1 MMATINRDFYVK
13 SDDIKLLADAIARIP
28 NHLPNLLEKAI
39 YEEAQVIF
47 NESQK
52 IVPVDTGALRSSGVV
67 HSPKTENNRT
77 FVRVTYG
84 GPAAHYALYVHE
96 SLTNRHAAPTQAKY
110 LETPLYRQV
119 PVLIKNLA
127 IRITH
132 MMRNQLPR

>member
-1 MMATINRDFYVK
+1 VATTNRDFYVN
-13 SDDIKLLADAIARIP
+13 SADIQLLADAIARIP
-28 NHLPNLLEKAI
+28 SNFPNLLEKAI
-39 YEEAQVIF
+39 YEEANVIF

-52 IVPVDTGALRSSGVV
+52 LVPVDTGALRASGFV
-67 HSPKTENNRT
+67 HAPKNENNRT

-96 SLTNRHAAPTQAKY
+96 NLYSTHTAPTQAKY

-127 IRITH
+127 TRITH
-132 MMRNQLPR
+132 MMRSELPR

>member
-1 MMATINRDFYVK
+1 MAITRKDFYIDTK
-13 SDDIKLLADAIARIP
+13 EIEILADAIARIP
-28 NHLPNLLEKAI
+28 NHMPNLLEKSI
-39 YEEAQVIF
+39 YEEANVIF

-52 IVPVDTGALRSSGVV
+52 LVPVDTGALRASGFV
-67 HSPKTENNRT
+67 HAPKKENDRV

-96 SLTNRHAAPTQAKY
+96 NLYARHDAPTQAKY

-127 IRITH
+127 TRINHMIRT
-132 MMRNQLPR
+132 QLPR

>member
-1 MMATINRDFYVK
+1 MATIRKDFY
-13 SDDIKLLADAIARIP
+13 INTGEIQLLANALKRIP
-28 NHLPNLLEKAI
+28 SHMPNILEKSI
-39 YEEAQVIF
+39 YEEANVIF

-52 IVPVDTGALRSSGVV
+52 LVPVDTGALRASGFV
-67 HSPKTENNRT
+67 HAPRRENNRV

-96 SLTNRHAAPTQAKY
+96 NLYSTHTAPTQAKY

-127 IRITH
+127 TRITH
-132 MMRNQLPR
+132 MMRSELPR

>member
-1 MMATINRDFYVK
+1 MAISRKDFYVDSK
-13 SDDIKLLADAIARIP
+13 DIKLLADALSRIP
-28 NHLPNLLEKAI
+28 KHMPNLLEKAI
-39 YEEAQVIF
+39 YEEANVIF

-52 IVPVDTGALRSSGVV
+52 IVPVDTGALRGSGVV
-67 HSPKTENNRT
+67 HAPRHENHRT

-96 SLTNRHAAPTQAKY
+96 NLYARHAAPTQAKY

-127 IRITH
+127 IRINH
-132 MMRNQLPR
+132 MMRNELPR

>member
-1 MMATINRDFYVK
+1 MAITRKDFYINTK
-13 SDDIKLLADAIARIP
+13 EIEILADAIARIP
-28 NHLPNLLEKAI
+28 NHMPNLLEKSI
-39 YEEAQVIF
+39 YEEANVIF

-52 IVPVDTGALRSSGVV
+52 LVPVDTGALRASGFV
-67 HSPKTENNRT
+67 HAPKKENDRV

-96 SLTNRHAAPTQAKY
+96 NLYARHDAPTQAKY

-127 IRITH
+127 TRINHMIRT
-132 MMRNQLPR
+132 QLPR

>member
-1 MMATINRDFYVK
+1 M
-13 SDDIKLLADAIARIP
+13 LADALKRIP
-28 NHLPNLLEKAI
+28 SHMTNILEKSL
-39 YEEAQVIF
+39 YEEANVIF

-52 IVPVDTGALRSSGVV
+52 LVPVDTGALRASGFV
-67 HSPKTENNRT
+67 HAPRNENNRT

-96 SLTNRHAAPTQAKY
+96 NLYSTHTAPTQAKY

-127 IRITH
+127 TRITH
-132 MMRNQLPR
+132 MMRNELPR

>member
-1 MMATINRDFYVK
+1 MATTRKDFYINT
-13 SDDIKLLADAIARIP
+13 DEIKILADAIKRVP
-28 NHLPNLLEKAI
+28 GHMPNLLEKAI
-39 YEEAQVIF
+39 YEEANVIF

-52 IVPVDTGALRSSGVV
+52 IVPVDTGALRASGFV
-67 HSPKTENNRT
+67 HAPRHENNRT

-96 SLTNRHAAPTQAKY
+96 NLYSRHDAPTQAKY

-127 IRITH
+127 TRINH
-132 MMRNQLPR
+132 MMRNELPR